1 MPAAAQPATADD
13 AILGVRPA
21 RVFHPATLEAAEEVL
36 KQSAGERLRLAFV
49 GGRTE
54 LELGAPPAAL
64 DALVS
69 TRGLSRV
76 VEYAP
81 LDQIVTVEAGIT
93 LAALQAA
100 LGERRQ
106 MLALDPP
113 WADRATV
120 GGVVA
125 TNAFG
130 PRRTRYGSVRDL
142 IIGITLIRADGTAAR
157 GGGKVVKNVA
167 GFDLPKLMVGSL
179 GSLGLIAS
187 VTFRLH
193 PTPES
198 ASTVLFPRAPADGL
212 HRVVQALR
220 KEQLEPGAAAALA
233 NEAGFDLGV
242 RFEGFEAGVRQQ
254 RDRLLALARPLELSA
269 ELLDDPGAERF
280 WGRHAS
286 VREAPA
292 TFRAKLAT
300 LPTEVPRAAAE
311 AWAPLRDVLRASRA
325 VLYPTLG
332 LGFLAGEVQDAAALA
347 ERIARARSA
356 LAPRGGRLVVH
367 AAPTDLRA
375 RTEVWGPTPPAA
387 PLFAR
392 VKAALDPEQRL
403 APGRT
408 AGGL

>member
-1 MPAAAQPATADD
+1 MAVAAQPATAED
-13 AILGVRPA
+13 AVLGVRPS
-21 RVFHPATLEAAEEVL
+21 RIFRPGTLEEAEEAL
-36 KQSAGERLRLAFV
+36 RQATAERLRLAFV

-64 DALVS
+64 DAVVS
-69 TRGLSRV
+69 TRGLARV

-93 LAALQAA
+93 LSALQAT
-100 LGERRQ
+100 LRERRQ

-120 GGVVA
+120 GGAVA

-130 PRRTRYGSVRDL
+130 ARRTRYGSVRDL
-142 IIGITLIRADGTAAR
+142 IIGMTLVRADGTRAR

-193 PTPES
+193 PAPEA
-198 ASTVLFPRAPADGL
+198 ASTVRFPAAPPEAL
-212 HRVVQALR
+212 HRVVQAMR
-220 KEQLEPGAAAALA
+220 KEQLEPAAVAALGGTGSF
-233 NEAGFDLGV
+233 ELGV

-254 RDRLLALARPLELSA
+254 RDRLLALARPLELPA
-269 ELLDDPGAERF
+269 ELLDSAGADAF
-280 WGRHAS
+280 WSRHAS

-292 TFRAKLAT
+292 SFRAKLAT
-300 LPTEVPRAAAE
+300 LPTEVPRAASE
-311 AWAPLRDVLRASRA
+311 AWAPLREVLRAARS

-332 LGFLAGEVQDAAALA
+332 LGFVAGEVQDAGVLA
-347 ERIARARSA
+347 DRIARARAA
-356 LAPRGGRLVVH
+356 LAPRGGGLVLH
-367 AAPTDLRA
+367 AAPAALRSL
-375 RTEVWGPTPPAA
+375 TEVWGPTPPAA
-387 PLFAR
+387 ALFAR
-392 VKAALDPEQRL
+392 VKSALDPEQRL
-403 APGRT
+403 APGRS
-408 AGGL
+408 AGGV

>member
-1 MPAAAQPATADD
+1 MAAAVQPATAED
-13 AILGVRPA
+13 AVLGVRPS
-21 RVFHPATLEAAEEVL
+21 RIFRPATLEEAEEALRQAAAE
-36 KQSAGERLRLAFV
+36 GLRLAFV

-54 LELGAPPAAL
+54 LDLGAPPTAL

-69 TRGLSRV
+69 TRGLTRV

-81 LDQIVTVEAGIT
+81 LDQIVTVEAGVT
-93 LAALQAA
+93 VAALQAT
-100 LGERRQ
+100 LRERRQ

-142 IIGITLIRADGTAAR
+142 IIGMTLVRADGTRAR

-193 PTPES
+193 PAPES
-198 ASTVLFPRAPADGL
+198 ASTVCFPAAPPEAL

-220 KEQLEPGAAAALA
+220 KEQLEPAAVAAMGGTG
-233 NEAGFDLGV
+233 GFELGV

-254 RDRLLALARPLELSA
+254 RDRLLALARPLELPA
-269 ELLDDPGAERF
+269 ELLDSAGADAF
-280 WGRHAS
+280 WSRHAS
-286 VREAPA
+286 MREAPG

-300 LPTEVPRAAAE
+300 LPTEVPRAASE
-311 AWAPLRDVLRASRA
+311 AWAPLREVLGSARS
-325 VLYPTLG
+325 VFYPTLG
-332 LGFLAGEVQDAAALA
+332 LGFVAGDAQDAGLLA
-347 ERIARARSA
+347 DRIARARAA
-356 LAPRGGRLVVH
+356 LAARDGRLVVH
-367 AAPTDLRA
+367 SAPAAVRS
-375 RTEVWGPTPPAA
+375 RTEIWGPAPPAA
-387 PLFAR
+387 ALFAR
-392 VKAALDPEQRL
+392 VKSALDPEQRL
-403 APGRT
+403 APGRG
-408 AGGL
+408 AGGV